1 MEEKAKTLL
10 ETQYREAFKFY
21 NKKEQEFFSAFNS
34 GAGDWM
40 QLQKEMMKAWKE
52 VNNIIQKMI
61 EAKNGVQ
68 GRRKKA

>member
-10 ETQYREAFKFY
+10 ETQYRAAFVFY

-34 GAGDWM
+34 EKGDWV

-61 EAKNGVQ
+61 EIKNGVQ
-68 GRRKKA
+68 GKRKKP